1 MYGLDLSAVEAMAD
15 MVFGVA
21 DGGKICRR
29 DTGAG
34 FAPRGTLYIGKLYI
48 DHLIIRSSS
57 GTLKR
62 TNMLQA
68 DIISAGHKSHR

>member
-1 MYGLDLSAVEAMAD
+1 VAVASSSLDQPSLAKLARGMYGLDLSAVEAMAD

-34 FAPRGTLYIGKLYI
+34 FALRGTLYII
-48 DHLIIRSSS
+48 
-57 GTLKR
+57 
-62 TNMLQA
+62 
-68 DIISAGHKSHR
+68 

>member
-34 FAPRGTLYIGKLYI
+34 FALRGTLYII
-48 DHLIIRSSS
+48 
-57 GTLKR
+57 
-62 TNMLQA
+62 
-68 DIISAGHKSHR
+68 